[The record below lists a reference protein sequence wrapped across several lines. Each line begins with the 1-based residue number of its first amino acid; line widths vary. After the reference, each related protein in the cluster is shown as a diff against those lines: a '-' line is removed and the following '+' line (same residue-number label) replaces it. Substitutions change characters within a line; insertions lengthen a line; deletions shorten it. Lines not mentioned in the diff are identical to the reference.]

1 MRVSVFRI
9 ARGRHRLWDQA
20 IQYPPV
26 IQLITAAEYSFGL
39 CSRKG
44 SRSRRRCLALRLP
57 LGPGTYFKNELS
69 PKPRVRVDE
78 AAARSL
84 PALVAPTG
92 VLSIVD

>member
-1 MRVSVFRI
+1 MRVGVFRI
-9 ARGRHRLWDQA
+9 GRGRHRLWDQA

-26 IQLITAAEYSFGL
+26 IQLITVAENSFGL
-39 CSRKG
+39 CSRRRFSQPTAL
-44 SRSRRRCLALRLP
+44 SRVTASS
-57 LGPGTYFKNELS
+57 GPGTYFKNELP
-69 PKPRVRVDE
+69 PKPRVRIDE